1 MTQKINVENLQTY
14 CEKLNE
20 ALSRYQSNIDCI
32 KSNISYEYKKYFSGN
47 AYVYCSI
54 YDVIRKY
61 TIEKELRHYRKVLNQ
76 EIQNL
81 IDDYQ

>member
-1 MTQKINVENLQTY
+1 MKQKINVENLQNY
-14 CEKLNE
+14 CEKLNV

-32 KSNISYEYKKYFSGN
+32 KSNIACEYERYFSGN
-47 AYVYCSI
+47 SYEYCSV